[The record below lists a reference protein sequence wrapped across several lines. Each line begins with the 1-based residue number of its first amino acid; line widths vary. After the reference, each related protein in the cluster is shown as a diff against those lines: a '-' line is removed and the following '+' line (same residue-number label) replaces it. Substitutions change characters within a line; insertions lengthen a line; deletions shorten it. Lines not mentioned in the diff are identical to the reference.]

1 MVLDVSDLPG
11 RRGGSVQLSHL
22 AVVSWA
28 SHACGPAVQ
37 CSAAGLVVALLSL
50 HTHGRRMHTLPHP
63 CPQLFTNS
71 AAALPAEVDEQG
83 RLKEQPRARLGLK
96 QAWQQ
101 RMEATAARRA
111 AQRQQQQ

>member
-1 MVLDVSDLPG
+1 
-11 RRGGSVQLSHL
+11 
-22 AVVSWA
+22 
-28 SHACGPAVQ
+28 
-37 CSAAGLVVALLSL
+37 
-50 HTHGRRMHTLPHP
+50 MHTLPHP

-111 AQRQQQQ
+111 AQRQQQQQ